1 MTPRGSNNRTAAS
14 SGDEGGIIA
23 NAVSIA
29 PGEKFSYTIYVR
41 TDDTYGHAVS
51 VTVDI
56 DPELVISGNSS
67 NVGSCQVITHIATC
81 RKDISRYEGLLMF
94 VSIDVPDVVTR
105 CGYTAFATVRSRS
118 DTYITTKHTQLTL
131 ATRERLCMVMFP
143 ILNN

>member
-1 MTPRGSNNRTAAS
+1 MTLRGSSNQTVAS
-14 SGDEGGIIA
+14 SGDESGIIA
-23 NAVSIA
+23 NAVDIT

-56 DPELVISGNSS
+56 DPELVISSNSS
-67 NVGSCQVITHIATC
+67 NVGSCQVLAHTARC

-94 VSIDVPDVVTR
+94 VSVDVPDVVTR

-131 ATRERLCMVMFP
+131 ATRERLCMVMLP
-143 ILNN
+143 IIK